1 MKFAPTIDAESLP
14 SSDLNWS
21 GAAADEL
28 DFMRRV
34 YDRHVTRASRSR
46 TFVADLPTS
55 NLEIVEGRHQLRT
68 DAAQDCRGLL
78 AAARLELSSQQ
89 TRGISAARRVGSI
102 GVVSGYR
109 SASRQFQLWQSYFPN
124 YFRDTQTERA
134 RQTGGALG
142 DRAVEY
148 LAGYVAGRIA
158 APGYSLHNNGIAVDF
173 TTRDNQQTLGASGQD
188 IERWLN
194 SWLFTWLTANAA
206 RFNFYQNTNINEP
219 WHWEYRPST
228 TQEMFEVWQETV
240 TTPGGEIYLSN
251 TPILSSH
258 RGTQPDLVL
267 RWNDFLDAPDT
278 IDIVVHLHGYSGA
291 RDRMSLV
298 NDKLP
303 FSGLDFANPDNSADP
318 TSGRTRATL
327 AILPRGH
334 YFGGDSGA
342 GYSFP
347 ALAGRDKLE
356 RLITYA
362 WEQFSAKVKLS
373 NLQRGRLILTAHS
386 GGGAALL
393 SILANSTISPDEI
406 YVFDGLYTK
415 NNPATLSALIGWLQN
430 RIARDA
436 SALAN
441 NSTDPVGYMREQGG
455 SLCVLYIPC
464 VRNSK
469 TQKLQDTGT
478 KAGSEAVQTAIATAL
493 TNQPSILASYYRVE
507 STSIGH
513 NNIPR
518 QFGWRLL
525 GDAAATLPQTQR
537 LRGNGRFPS
546 CRSTVE

>member
-1 MKFAPTIDAESLP
+1 MMKFALTIDAESLP
-14 SSDLNWS
+14 SGGLNWS
-21 GAAADEL
+21 GAAVDEL

-34 YDRHVTRASRSR
+34 YDSHVTRASRSR
-46 TFVADLPTS
+46 TFVADLPDS
-55 NLEIVEGRHQLRT
+55 NLESVEGRHQLRT
-68 DAAQDCRGLL
+68 DAARDCRGLL
-78 AAARLELSSQQ
+78 AAARSELSSQQ
-89 TRGISAARRVGSI
+89 AQGIAAARRVGAI
-102 GVVSGYR
+102 GIVSGYR
-109 SASRQFQLWQSYFPN
+109 SASRQFELWQSYFPR
-124 YFRDTQTERA
+124 YFRDTQTERV
-134 RQTGGALG
+134 RLTGGALG

-148 LAGYVAGRIA
+148 LTSYVAGRIA

-173 TTRDNQQTLGASGQD
+173 TTRENRQTLGASSQD

-228 TQEMFEVWQETV
+228 TQELFDLWQESV
-240 TTPGGEIYLSN
+240 TTPGGEIYLNN

-267 RWNDFLDAPDT
+267 RWNDFLDAPET
-278 IDIVVHLHGYSGA
+278 IDIVVHLHGYSRA
-291 RDRMSLV
+291 RERMSLV

-303 FSGLDFANPDNSADP
+303 SSGLDFANPDNSTDSAS
-318 TSGRTRATL
+318 TRTKPTL

-334 YFGGDSGA
+334 YFGGVSGS

-347 ALAGRDKLE
+347 AFAERDGLE
-356 RLITYA
+356 RLIAYA
-362 WEQFSAKVKLS
+362 WGQFLAEVKLA

-406 YVFDGLYTK
+406 YVFDGLYTQ
-415 NNPATLSALIGWLQN
+415 NPAALIGWVKN

-441 NSTDPVGYMREQGG
+441 DRSDPVGYMRNRGG
-455 SLCVLYIPC
+455 ALCVLYIP
-464 VRNSK
+464 RAIDSK
-469 TQKLQDTGT
+469 TQQLQNSGT
-478 KAGSEAVQTAIATAL
+478 KAGSESVRKAIVTAL
-493 TNQPSILASYYRVE
+493 INQPSILASYYRVE

-525 GDAAATLPQTQR
+525 GDAAATLPQTNR
-537 LRGNGRFPS
+537 
-546 CRSTVE
+546 